1 MWVFCD
7 SLASVT
13 DSISQWMEKHSRDTD
28 LKASP
33 LSAQEGES
41 KGSSSVIQ
49 MPSASW
55 TTCPGPGCRCSELDF
70 SPGKRKASD
79 MVASSLDLL
88 WVKNNSSPKQ
98 GKRGRGEGTPCLSWA
113 C

>member
-1 MWVFCD
+1 MWVLCD

-41 KGSSSVIQ
+41 KGSGSAIQ
-49 MPSASW
+49 MPSA
-55 TTCPGPGCRCSELDF
+55 G
-70 SPGKRKASD
+70 SPDLGQH
-79 MVASSLDLL
+79 VLDLAAGAQ
-88 WVKNNSSPKQ
+88 S
-98 GKRGRGEGTPCLSWA
+98 
-113 C
+113 